1 MAKKK
6 KLLNNTEPSKKV
18 LAHINS
24 LGALN
29 IEAYFDWCVTH
40 GFAASF
46 TKGSKTLALEQEYFI
61 LLRKERELYSTID
74 KNPKKLIEKAC
85 SGMLDHKKIER
96 SFWKDFAEAI
106 CLSEDKN
113 KASLKELLITIQ
125 KISNFLYED
134 IRFGDKKFLYIEAM
148 IKINDRRTE
157 WIRDLKSWKPA
168 THNAHRQF
176 SSLIRHLFCKYD
188 IPKFFDSSWFRNEK
202 GSYKFRDCFIHIG
215 LGNNIRTVK
224 MPITMTK
231 KMAHCMMQAPE
242 NYTVEN
248 AIRWGQIHALGG
260 DKRLV
265 SEVIATNLGK
275 SFSED
280 NFWVSFINFFIQNP
294 MLDRK
299 HVGPIFDY
307 IYHQKY
313 KIEEAVVGE
322 GRVVNTPPPQPNF
335 TMAQRDPEVL
345 LRQIDRWHGTLNKV
359 SPAKNL
365 YFKRVE
371 IKPLA
376 YSKGKNEEQITL
388 RIKQLL
394 SGQALIEEGRAMSHC
409 VASYAISCFK
419 EKCSIWSLE
428 KEYKDRVEKCLT
440 IEVDKSNVIVQ
451 VRGKRNRLP
460 NSSEINLLNRWAIE
474 NELTL
479 SHYVHS
485 GG

>member
-85 SGMLDHKKIER
+85 NGMLDHKKIER

-113 KASLKELLITIQ
+113 KASLEELLITIQ

-157 WIRDLKSWKPA
+157 WIRDLKSWKPG

-188 IPKFFDSSWFRNEK
+188 IPKFFDSSWFRKEK
-202 GSYKFRDCFIHIG
+202 GSYKFRDWFIHIG
-215 LGNNIRTVK
+215 LGNNIHTVK

-294 MLDRK
+294 MLD
-299 HVGPIFDY
+299 
-307 IYHQKY
+307 
-313 KIEEAVVGE
+313 
-322 GRVVNTPPPQPNF
+322 
-335 TMAQRDPEVL
+335 
-345 LRQIDRWHGTLNKV
+345 
-359 SPAKNL
+359 
-365 YFKRVE
+365 
-371 IKPLA
+371 
-376 YSKGKNEEQITL
+376 
-388 RIKQLL
+388 
-394 SGQALIEEGRAMSHC
+394 
-409 VASYAISCFK
+409 
-419 EKCSIWSLE
+419 
-428 KEYKDRVEKCLT
+428 
-440 IEVDKSNVIVQ
+440 
-451 VRGKRNRLP
+451 
-460 NSSEINLLNRWAIE
+460 
-474 NELTL
+474 
-479 SHYVHS
+479 
-485 GG
+485 